1 MTLRQAVAEAA
12 AHLSTNPHF
21 NVEVRRDAE
30 LLLLH
35 TLRITR
41 AQFLANPARI
51 LTEEE
56 QSLYRQAIA
65 RRLTNEPV
73 QYITGH
79 QEFFGL
85 DLRVTPATLIPRP
98 ETEHLVEAVLERLP
112 RSRPLT
118 ILDIGTGTGAIA
130 IALAANLPQAQLVA
144 TDISSE
150 ALPVAESN
158 ARAHGLAGRI
168 RFLHSDLLS
177 GLPLPEQSSF
187 FDAIVSNPPYV
198 AESDRDTL
206 HPQVRDFEPARA
218 LFSGAHGLDIYR
230 RLIPQAHAALKPGGL
245 LALEIG
251 HGQHDDLAH
260 LLSAWNDV
268 HFVNDLQQIPR
279 VALARS
285 RQ

>member
-12 AHLSTNPHF
+12 AHLSANPHF
-21 NVEVRRDAE
+21 DAEVRRDAE

-51 LTEEE
+51 LTADK

-85 DLRVTPATLIPRP
+85 DLTVTPATLIPRP

-112 RSRPLT
+112 HSQPLT

-130 IALAANLPQAQLVA
+130 IALAAHLPQAQLVA
-144 TDISSE
+144 TDISGE
-150 ALPVAESN
+150 ALQVAESN
-158 ARAHGLAGRI
+158 ARAHGLGGRI
-168 RFLHSDLLS
+168 RFLHSNLLS
-177 GLPLPEQSSF
+177 GLPLPEQSNF

-206 HPQVRDFEPARA
+206 HPQVRDFEPPQA
-218 LFSGAHGLDIYR
+218 LYSGAHGLDIYR
-230 RLIPQAHAALKPGGL
+230 RLIPQASAALKAGGL

-251 HGQHDDLAH
+251 HGQRDDLAH

-279 VALARS
+279 VALARK
-285 RQ
+285 

>member
-12 AHLSTNPHF
+12 AHLSVNPHF
-21 NVEVRRDAE
+21 DAEVRRDAE

-51 LTEEE
+51 LTADE

-85 DLRVTPATLIPRP
+85 DLTVTPATLIPRP

-112 RSRPLT
+112 RSQPLT

-144 TDISSE
+144 TDISKD
-150 ALPVAESN
+150 ALQVAESN
-158 ARAHGLAGRI
+158 ARAHGLAGCI

-198 AESDRDTL
+198 AESDQDTL
-206 HPQVRDFEPARA
+206 HPQVRDFEPPQA
-218 LFSGAHGLDIYR
+218 LYSGAHGLDIYR
-230 RLIPQAHAALKPGGL
+230 GLIPQARAALKAGGL

-251 HGQHDDLAH
+251 HGQRDDIAR

-285 RQ
+285 RG